1 MEITC
6 MTEKVTHYTIHN
18 NVYLLPPLYTP
29 LMIDGVVFP
38 YGADIPYQPG
48 KKSASI
54 IDLEKYRSKTSGK
67 PVKS

>member
-18 NVYLLPPLYTP
+18 NVYLLPQSDKPLI
-29 LMIDGVVFP
+29 IDGVVFP

-54 IDLEKYRSKTSGK
+54 IDLETYRSRTSAK